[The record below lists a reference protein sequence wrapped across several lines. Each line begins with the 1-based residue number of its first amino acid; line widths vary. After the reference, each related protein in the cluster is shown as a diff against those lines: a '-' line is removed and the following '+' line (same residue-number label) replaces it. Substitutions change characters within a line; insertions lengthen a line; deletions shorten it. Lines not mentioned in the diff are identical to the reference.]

1 MCNPALLVTAALGAA
16 GVGAS
21 VSAASKAAKAQK
33 SAQSQAERAAKAAAQ
48 KSEEATNRALAKTPD
63 TMAMLSANERR
74 AKGGVGGTLLTGPA
88 GINPSSLTLA
98 RTTLLGS

>member
-1 MCNPALLVTAALGAA
+1 MCNPALLIAATAASAGAT
-16 GVGAS
+16 VY
-21 VSAASKAAKAQK
+21 SANKAAKMQK

-88 GINPSSLTLA
+88 GINTSNLTLA
-98 RTTLLGS
+98 RTTLLGA

>member
-1 MCNPALLVTAALGAA
+1 MCNPLLLVGAATAASAGATLY
-16 GVGAS
+16 AS
-21 VSAASKAAKAQK
+21 KKAAKAQK

-74 AKGGVGGTLLTGPA
+74 AKGGVGGTLLTGPT
-88 GINPSSLTLA
+88 GINTSNLTLA
-98 RTTLLGS
+98 RTTLLGA